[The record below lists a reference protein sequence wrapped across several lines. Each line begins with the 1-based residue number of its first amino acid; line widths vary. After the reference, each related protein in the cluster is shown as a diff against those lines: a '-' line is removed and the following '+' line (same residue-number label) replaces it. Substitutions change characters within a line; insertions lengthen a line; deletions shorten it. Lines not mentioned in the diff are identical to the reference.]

1 VSAKVEYFDVLTG
14 FKWIAEVIGKLEG
27 KKTFIGGGEESY
39 GFMIGDFVR
48 DKDAVTACCIF
59 AECAAWAASKGKS
72 LYELLL
78 DIYLEYGLYKENL
91 VNVVKKGMS
100 GQAEIKAMMEGF
112 RANPPKEIAGS
123 KVKLMN
129 DFALSQATDI
139 HSGKITPIELPKSDV
154 LQFFLEDGSKI
165 SMRPSGTEP
174 KIKFYFSVRA
184 DLKAVADFKQ
194 VEAKLDG
201 RIEEIIVSM
210 KLR

>member
-1 VSAKVEYFDVLTG
+1 
-14 FKWIAEVIGKLEG
+14 
-27 KKTFIGGGEESY
+27 
-39 GFMIGDFVR
+39 
-48 DKDAVTACCIF
+48 
-59 AECAAWAASKGKS
+59 
-72 LYELLL
+72 
-78 DIYLEYGLYKENL
+78 
-91 VNVVKKGMS
+91 
-100 GQAEIKAMMEGF
+100 MEGY

-139 HSGKITPIELPKSDV
+139 HTGKISPIELPKSDV

-184 DLKAVADFKQ
+184 DLKAVADFKK

-201 RIEEIIVSM
+201 RIEEIIVAM
-210 KLR
+210 GLR

>member
-1 VSAKVEYFDVLTG
+1 
-14 FKWIAEVIGKLEG
+14 
-27 KKTFIGGGEESY
+27 
-39 GFMIGDFVR
+39 
-48 DKDAVTACCIF
+48 
-59 AECAAWAASKGKS
+59 
-72 LYELLL
+72 
-78 DIYLEYGLYKENL
+78 
-91 VNVVKKGMS
+91 MS

-139 HSGKITPIELPKSDV
+139 HTGKISPIDLPKSDV

-174 KIKFYFSVRA
+174 KIKFYFSVRSHLNDA
-184 DLKAVADFKQ
+184 SSFKAT
-194 VEAKLDG
+194 EAKLDG

-210 KLR
+210 GLR

>member
-1 VSAKVEYFDVLTG
+1 M
-14 FKWIAEVIGKLEG
+14 IRKLED

-39 GFMIGDFVR
+39 GFMISDFVR
-48 DKDAVTACCIF
+48 DKDAITSCCIF

-129 DFALSQATDI
+129 DFCLLYTSRC
-139 HSGKITPIELPKSDV
+139 V
-154 LQFFLEDGSKI
+154 
-165 SMRPSGTEP
+165 
-174 KIKFYFSVRA
+174 
-184 DLKAVADFKQ
+184 
-194 VEAKLDG
+194 
-201 RIEEIIVSM
+201 
-210 KLR
+210 